1 MNPVLLEGVPFF
13 LAGFAVCSVF
23 FFLLFRF
30 RKRKSQIT
38 ESVQTSALN
47 RMASSL
53 RDKISEAEG
62 ERAKVSAIL
71 NNMVEGVIACDRA
84 KRILIVN
91 PSAEAI
97 FGAQAKSLLGKNIL
111 EATRNPTIDQMID
124 QAMDQQKII
133 TDEIEL
139 HYPKRKML
147 RLNAVGISPV
157 GNAHSIFAILVVDDV
172 TEVRK
177 LESLRRDFVANVSHE
192 LKTPL
197 TSIKGFIETLS
208 AGALDDKDRAKSF
221 LKMMEEDSDR
231 LARLIGDLLEL
242 SKIESQEI
250 ALKPEVLDLHKEIDQ
265 VLAGFKAALSEKQI
279 VAENKTN
286 SSVYADR
293 DRLKQILIN
302 LTENAIKFN
311 KPRGSITF
319 SSIISG
325 NLVKLE
331 ISDSGIGIPKEMMER
346 IFERF
351 FRIDQARS
359 RDSGGTGLG
368 LAIVKHLVEA
378 HGGEIRCESQFGKGS
393 TFSITLPSS
402 SEPPGFV
409 SGFFT

>member
-1 MNPVLLEGVPFF
+1 MNLNSIFYF
-13 LAGFAVCSVF
+13 LAGTALSSII
-23 FFLLFRF
+23 FFLLARF
-30 RKRKSQIT
+30 KQKQKSKSEESAQI
-38 ESVQTSALN
+38 N

-53 RDKISEAEG
+53 RDKISEAEA

-84 KRILIVN
+84 KRILIIN
-91 PSAEAI
+91 PSAETI
-97 FGAQAKSLLGKNIL
+97 FGGRSKSLLGKNIL

-124 QAMDQQKII
+124 QAIDRKKII

-139 HYPKRKML
+139 HYPEKRIL
-147 RLNAVGISPV
+147 RLNAVGISPAE
-157 GNAHSIFAILVVDDV
+157 NSHSIFAILVVDDV
-172 TEVRK
+172 SEMRK

-208 AGALDDKDRAKSF
+208 TGAMDDKARAKSF

-231 LARLIGDLLEL
+231 LGRLITDLLEL
-242 SKIESQEI
+242 SKIESKEI
-250 ALKPEVLDLHKEIDQ
+250 ALRPEILDLHQEIDQ
-265 VLAGFKAALSEKQI
+265 ILVGFKNVLNEKQI
-279 VAENKTN
+279 TVENKTN

-293 DRLKQILIN
+293 DRFKQILIN

-311 KPRGSITF
+311 KPQGRITF
-319 SSIISG
+319 TSTVSG
-325 NLVKLE
+325 NQVRFE
-331 ISDSGIGIPKEMMER
+331 ISDTGTGIPKEMMER
-346 IFERF
+346 VFERF

-378 HGGEIRCESQFGKGS
+378 HGGQIRCESQLGEGS
-393 TFSITLPSS
+393 SFMITLP
-402 SEPPGFV
+402 V
-409 SGFFT
+409 DKI

>member
-1 MNPVLLEGVPFF
+1 MNLNSIFYF
-13 LAGFAVCSVF
+13 LAGPALSSII
-23 FFLLFRF
+23 FFLLARF
-30 RKRKSQIT
+30 KQKQKSKSEESAQI
-38 ESVQTSALN
+38 N

-53 RDKISEAEG
+53 RDKISEAEA

-84 KRILIVN
+84 KRILIIN
-91 PSAEAI
+91 PSAETI
-97 FGAQAKSLLGKNIL
+97 FGGRSKSLLGKNIL

-124 QAMDQQKII
+124 QAIDRKKII

-139 HYPKRKML
+139 HYPEKRIL
-147 RLNAVGISPV
+147 RLNAVGISPAE
-157 GNAHSIFAILVVDDV
+157 NSHSIFAILVVDDV
-172 TEVRK
+172 SEMRK

-208 AGALDDKDRAKSF
+208 TGAMDDKARAKSF

-231 LARLIGDLLEL
+231 LGRLITDLLEL
-242 SKIESQEI
+242 SKIESKEI
-250 ALKPEVLDLHKEIDQ
+250 ALRPEILDLHQEIDQ
-265 VLAGFKAALSEKQI
+265 ILVGFKNVLNEKQI
-279 VAENKTN
+279 TVENKTN

-293 DRLKQILIN
+293 DRFKQILIN

-311 KPRGSITF
+311 KPQGRITF
-319 SSIISG
+319 TSTVSG
-325 NLVKLE
+325 NQVRFE
-331 ISDSGIGIPKEMMER
+331 ISDTGTGIPKEMMER
-346 IFERF
+346 VFERF

-378 HGGEIRCESQFGKGS
+378 HGGQIRCESQLGEGS
-393 TFSITLPSS
+393 SFMITLP
-402 SEPPGFV
+402 V
-409 SGFFT
+409 DKI